1 MNEKNIDSPFKNFI
15 IKIIIIIK
23 RRLLSVGVNANVV
36 IILDVNKSLNF

>member
-23 RRLLSVGVNANVV
+23 RRLLSVGVNANVF
-36 IILDVNKSLNF
+36 IILGVNKSLDF

>member
-15 IKIIIIIK
+15 IKIIIIK

-36 IILDVNKSLNF
+36 IILGVNKSLNF